1 MKRTVRKKRKR
12 KIKKVIIFLAVV
24 YIFSIFIRQ
33 HFTMKALQE
42 QKQTKVNQIKNL
54 ENDVVTI
61 DKEIKYINIL
71 DEIKSSNNNIENKKD
86 IPEEVLKY
94 IENLARNELHM
105 VKPGD
110 ILFLNKGNNKNN
122 Y

>member
-1 MKRTVRKKRKR
+1 MKKTVRKKRKR

-24 YIFSIFIRQ
+24 YISTIFIRQ

-42 QKQTKVNQIKNL
+42 QKQTKENQITNL
-54 ENDVVTI
+54 ENNIVTI

-71 DEIKSSNNNIENKKD
+71 DEIKSSNNNLENEKD

-110 ILFLNKGNNKNN
+110 ILFINKGNNKNN